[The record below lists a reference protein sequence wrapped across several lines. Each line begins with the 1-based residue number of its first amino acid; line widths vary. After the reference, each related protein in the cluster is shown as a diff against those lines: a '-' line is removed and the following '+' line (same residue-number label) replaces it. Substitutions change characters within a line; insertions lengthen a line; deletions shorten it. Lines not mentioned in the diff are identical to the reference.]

1 MNNSRNFRNPRETQA
16 RAVGHIEQRPSY
28 TPGVLGIALTV
39 LGQAC
44 IFWIALWVLRDAGA
58 IDFTV
63 TWWKLNALA
72 AATVAF
78 KFWWTVITRH

>member
-1 MNNSRNFRNPRETQA
+1 
-16 RAVGHIEQRPSY
+16 
-28 TPGVLGIALTV
+28 
-39 LGQAC
+39 
-44 IFWIALWVLRDAGA
+44 
-58 IDFTV
+58 V